1 MHQQQH
7 YLGPKR
13 EERKKVPKKIFE
25 EIIMENFPNKGKGH
39 PSTGNSVSSRQ
50 DKLLFFFFGSPSHNN
65 QRRKRNKRN
74 WQRKSK
80 TFTVFRRHD
89 ALHRKP

>member
-1 MHQQQH
+1 MHQPQH

-39 PSTGNSVSSRQ
+39 PSTGNSESPRQ
-50 DKLLFFFFGSPSHNN
+50 DKLLFFFFF
-65 QRRKRNKRN
+65 
-74 WQRKSK
+74 WKSYPQQSEK
-80 TFTVFRRHD
+80 
-89 ALHRKP
+89 KKK